1 MSKNWEKIL
10 KDKTS
15 GELYRIYSGQTPLG
29 AEAIIFAKNELRNR
43 NIDLENINKYEKKWE
58 LERLI
63 KQNEEGRYFFG
74 SITSSKHFLVMAVTG
89 ALVGVITIFDVFLE
103 TSAQVNH
110 IEKYRLDEVLL
121 FGFSIIFM
129 IFGFLMFRKE
139 KKREEIRNKRIREL
153 IDEL

>member
-1 MSKNWEKIL
+1 MSKKWEKIL

-15 GELYRIYSGQTPLG
+15 SELYKIYIGQIIYG
-29 AEAIIFAKNELRNR
+29 SEAEIFAKKELENR
-43 NIDLENINKYEKKWE
+43 NIDLENIKKYEKKWE
-58 LERLI
+58 LEELI
-63 KQNEEGRYFFG
+63 NENEEGRYFFG

-103 TSAQVNH
+103 ISERGYYS
-110 IEKYRLDEVLL
+110 EKYRLGELLL

-139 KKREEIRNKRIREL
+139 KKREEIRNRRIREL